1 MNVPG
6 PEVPPFSHQPVLLHE
21 VVTALQPKAHGRYLD
36 GTLGGGGHAEA
47 ILEAG
52 SPGGF
57 LYGCDRDPAAL
68 RAAGDRLGRF
78 EGRTEIHHGDF
89 SGADQWI
96 TPGSLDGILFD
107 LGVSSHQLD
116 TADRGFSFQ
125 QDGPLDM
132 RMDPTG
138 GGPTAADLV
147 NTLPAGELADLFWS
161 LGDERHSRRIAQAL
175 VEDRRNRPFTTTG
188 QLAASIERVCPRRG
202 SPTHPATRCFQAL
215 RIATNGEL
223 ASVREGLERAFPLLT
238 PGGRLAVISFHSLED
253 RIVKEFMR
261 REARDYDYEG
271 PVDHPHLRTPRPPRG
286 RELARKGIVASDA
299 ELAANPRA
307 RSARLRVLERL
318 PEP

>member
-1 MNVPG
+1 M
-6 PEVPPFSHQPVLLHE
+6 PPFSHQPVLLNE

-47 ILEAG
+47 ILEAS

-68 RAAGDRLGRF
+68 RAAGDRLDRF
-78 EGRTEIHHGDF
+78 VGRTEIHHGNF

-96 TPGSLDGILFD
+96 APGSLDGILLD

-116 TADRGFSFQ
+116 TPDRGFSFQ

-175 VEDRRNRPFTTTG
+175 VEERRNRPFTTTG

-223 ASVREGLERAFPLLT
+223 ASVREGLERAFPLLA
-238 PGGRLAVISFHSLED
+238 PGGRLAVISFQSLED

-261 REARDYDYEG
+261 REARDYDFEG
-271 PVDHPHLRTPRPPRG
+271 PVDHPHLRTPRPARG
-286 RELARKGIVASDA
+286 RDLARKGIVASEA

>member
-1 MNVPG
+1 M
-6 PEVPPFSHQPVLLHE
+6 PPFSHQPVLLHE

-47 ILEAG
+47 ILEAS
-52 SPGGF
+52 SPDGF
-57 LYGCDRDPAAL
+57 LYGFDRDPAAL
-68 RAAGDRLGRF
+68 RAAGDRLDRF
-78 EGRTEIHHGDF
+78 RGRTEIHHGDF
-89 SGADQWI
+89 SGADRWI
-96 TPGSLDGILFD
+96 APGSLDGILLD

-116 TADRGFSFQ
+116 TPDRGFSFQ

-132 RMDPTG
+132 RMDPSG

-147 NTLPAGELADLFWS
+147 NTLPAGELADLFWN

-175 VEDRRNRPFTTTG
+175 VEERRNRPFTTTG

-223 ASVREGLERAFPLLT
+223 VSVREGLERAFPLLT
-238 PGGRLAVISFHSLED
+238 AGGRLAVISFHSLED
-253 RIVKEFMR
+253 RIVKDFMR
-261 REARDYDYEG
+261 REARDYDFEG

-286 RELARKGIVASDA
+286 RDLARKGMAASDA

>member
-1 MNVPG
+1 MSAPHL
-6 PEVPPFSHQPVLLHE
+6 SVLLEE
-21 VVTALQPKAHGRYLD
+21 VVAAIAPAPGRHVVD
-36 GTLGGGGHAEA
+36 GTFGAGGYTRAFLA
-47 ILEAG
+47 AG
-52 SPGGF
+52 ARVTAF
-57 LYGCDRDPAAL
+57 DRDPSAARFASGL
-68 RAAGDRLGRF
+68 GSGFTLVCAPFSTMADVLGEAA
-78 EGRTEIHHGDF
+78 
-89 SGADQWI
+89 AD
-96 TPGSLDGILFD
+96 GVALD
-107 LGVSSHQLD
+107 LGVSSMQLD
-116 TADRGFSFQ
+116 EAERGFSFR

-138 GGPTAADLV
+138 GGPTAADRV

-175 VEDRRNRPFTTTG
+175 VEERRNRPFTTTG

-223 ASVREGLERAFPLLT
+223 ASVREGLERAFPLLA
-238 PGGRLAVISFHSLED
+238 PGGRLAVISFQSLED

-261 REARDYDYEG
+261 REARDYDFEG
-271 PVDHPHLRTPRPPRG
+271 PVDHPHLRTPRPARG
-286 RELARKGIVASDA
+286 RDLARKGIVASEA

>member
-1 MNVPG
+1 
-6 PEVPPFSHQPVLLHE
+6 VPPFSHQPVLLNE

-47 ILEAG
+47 ILEASAPDG
-52 SPGGF
+52 
-57 LYGCDRDPAAL
+57 LLLGCDRDPEALAAA
-68 RAAGDRLGRF
+68 RARLARF
-78 EGRTEIHHGDF
+78 EGRTETRLGDF
-89 SGADQWI
+89 AGADRWI
-96 TPGSLDGILFD
+96 RAGSLDGILFD

-116 TADRGFSFQ
+116 TPARGFSFQ

-132 RMDPTG
+132 RMDPSG

-147 NTLPAGELADLFWS
+147 NGLPAGELADLFWT
-161 LGDERHSRRIAQAL
+161 LGDERHSRRIAQTL
-175 VEDRRNRPFTTTG
+175 VEERRNRPFTTTG

-215 RIATNGEL
+215 RIAVNREL
-223 ASVREGLERAFPLLT
+223 DSVRDGLERAFPLLA

-253 RIVKEFMR
+253 RLVKEFMR
-261 REARDYDYEG
+261 REARDYDVEG
-271 PVDHPHLRTPRPPRG
+271 PVDHPHLRIPRPPRG
-286 RELARKGIVASDA
+286 RELARRGIVADAA
-299 ELAANPRA
+299 ELESNPRA